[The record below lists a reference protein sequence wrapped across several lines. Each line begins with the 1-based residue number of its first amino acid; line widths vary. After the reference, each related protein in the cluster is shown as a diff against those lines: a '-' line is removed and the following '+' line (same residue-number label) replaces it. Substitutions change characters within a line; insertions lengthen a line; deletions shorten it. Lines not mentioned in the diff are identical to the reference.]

1 MEKNILI
8 KSTQFD
14 LLEFMIKTK
23 IQIMQT
29 TKPCKNIIWLEFFKK
44 QNKTHNE
51 HKQVQNPNMAKKKT
65 LTNN

>member
-1 MEKNILI
+1 
-8 KSTQFD
+8 
-14 LLEFMIKTK
+14 MIKTK

-51 HKQVQNPNMAKKKT
+51 HKQVQNPNMAKKQNFKQ
-65 LTNN
+65 